1 MYDLGTDNVG
11 SSLLKKLNQ
20 HALGAPTTINRP
32 APLTDAVAC
41 AGAFHVALE
50 LSPHGTGETTYEFS
64 YGWHDEDMTGVFS
77 GLPKACD
84 MHTYRESVELGH
96 TWVSR
101 AHVDKVIAKSEE
113 SWHAWDY
120 HMLTNNCG
128 TPTPARAGCAPY
140 PHSDVCGAAGSQLRQ
155 HAEPRDWRR
164 RDPALVRAGGAGWR
178 RDGPDAGRRRR

>member
-1 MYDLGTDNVG
+1 MY
-11 SSLLKKLNQ
+11 KRQ
-20 HALGAPTTINRP
+20 

-128 TPTPARAGCAPY
+128 APTPL
-140 PHSDVCGAAGSQLRQ
+140 VLAALRLS
-155 HAEPRDWRR
+155 A
-164 RDPALVRAGGAGWR
+164 V
-178 RDGPDAGRRRR
+178 